1 MVLAAFAMQGDYKQA
16 VDKFNRCYKL
26 CVQLNNK
33 EAVCSS
39 RVQYGVA
46 RGHHLM
52 EHFSHSII
60 DSPVT
65 GIHSIVAW
73 KDIRENP
80 SGGTYD
86 VTDEETMT
94 G

>member
-1 MVLAAFAMQGDYKQA
+1 
-16 VDKFNRCYKL
+16 
-26 CVQLNNK
+26 
-33 EAVCSS
+33 
-39 RVQYGVA
+39 
-46 RGHHLM
+46 M